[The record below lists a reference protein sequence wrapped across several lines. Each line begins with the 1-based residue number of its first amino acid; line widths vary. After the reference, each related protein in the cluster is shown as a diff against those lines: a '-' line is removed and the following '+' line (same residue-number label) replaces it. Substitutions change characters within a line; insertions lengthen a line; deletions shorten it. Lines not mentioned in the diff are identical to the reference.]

1 MTSKSRGRIGDES
14 SICHRN
20 IRMRV
25 YWMIQPKCIKTVYI
39 EIAKHFPSLFLLSK
53 FLNIL
58 LNKIVCV
65 WNVWLWDIWKL
76 TACGG
81 KR

>member
-1 MTSKSRGRIGDES
+1 
-14 SICHRN
+14 
-20 IRMRV
+20 MRV
-25 YWMIQPKCIKTVYI
+25 YWMIQPKCTETVYI
-39 EIAKHFPSLFLLSK
+39 EIAKHFPLLFFLSK

-65 WNVWLWDIWKL
+65 WNVWLWDIWKF

-81 KR
+81 EELE